1 MIAYVVRRILWIIP
15 VLFVISLITFIL
27 MHMTPGGPFDTE
39 KAHSAAVTANLMHK
53 YGLDKPLPA
62 QYALYLWHAMR
73 GDFGISYIYQNRTVS
88 SIILSGMPTTG
99 KLAALAF
106 GVAVALGIGLGTLAA
121 LRQNSLADYL
131 SLGFATAGASTP
143 NFVWAMMLVVFFS
156 LTLHWFP
163 TGGWGSPKQ
172 MVLPVLA
179 LAFTPAAY
187 VARIT
192 RASILEVIRQD
203 YVRTARAKGMQGRII
218 VWRHVLRNGLIPV
231 VTVLGP
237 IFAGLFSGS
246 FIIESIFSI
255 PGTGRLF
262 VQAISA
268 RDYPLIMGTTLFYAL
283 IIVFANLIVDLLY
296 AVIDPRIRYS

>member
-1 MIAYVVRRILWIIP
+1 MVAYVVRRVLWSIP
-15 VLFVISLITFIL
+15 VLLVISLITFIL
-27 MHMTPGGPFDTE
+27 MHLTPGGPFDTG
-39 KAHSAAVTANLMHK
+39 KAHSAAVMANLLHA
-53 YGLDKPLPA
+53 YGLDKPLPV
-62 QYALYLWHAMR
+62 QYALYLWHAVR
-73 GDFGISYIYQNRTVS
+73 GDFGVSYIYQHRPVS
-88 SIILSGMPTTG
+88 DIILSGLPATG
-99 KLAALAF
+99 ELAALAF
-106 GVAVALGIGLGTLAA
+106 GVAVVFGVGLGTLAA
-121 LRQNSLADYL
+121 LRQNSLIDYL
-131 SLGFATAGASTP
+131 SLGFATVGASTP
-143 NFVWAMMLVVFFS
+143 NFVWSMMLVVFFS
-156 LTLHWFP
+156 LMLHWFP
-163 TGGWGSPKQ
+163 TGGWGTPKY

-203 YVRTARAKGMQGRII
+203 YVRTARAKGMHRRVII
-218 VWRHVLRNGLIPV
+218 WRHVLRNALIPV

-246 FIIESIFSI
+246 FIVESIFSI

-283 IIVFANLIVDLLY
+283 IIVMANLIVDLLY